1 VVQLHRELGAIR
13 AAGAD
18 VFVIG
23 NGTPNFV
30 AGFREQ
36 TGWEGPIYTDPS
48 LTAYRAAGLKR
59 SVVRTLDPRQLGSIV
74 RAFARGARPGLKQ
87 GDAWQQGGVLVV
99 APSGDV
105 IWHHASERSDDNAT
119 VPQIVA
125 ALGTAPSPVRR

>member
-1 VVQLHRELGAIR
+1 MHRELGAIR
-13 AAGAD
+13 AAGAA

-48 LTAYRAAGLKR
+48 LAAYRAAGLKR
-59 SVVRTLDPRQLGSIV
+59 SVTRTLDPRQLGSVI
-74 RAFARGARPGLKQ
+74 RAFARGARLGMKQ
-87 GDAWQQGGVLVV
+87 GDPWQQGGVLVV
-99 APSGDV
+99 APSGD
-105 IWHHASERSDDNAT
+105 ILWKHASGRPDDNAT
-119 VPQIVA
+119 VAQIVA